1 MELLYQYL
9 WKQRMMGRKCLT
21 VRGDDVEIIYAGIH
35 NRDAG
40 PDFLNARL
48 RINDREWIGNV
59 EIHVKASDW
68 RRHGHDADPA
78 YGNVILHVV
87 GVDDMR
93 VSRGDGS
100 EIPQTVVTFPESF
113 YRMYEALSH
122 RISNVPCEPYI
133 RQLPG
138 LSVADWLSSLC
149 VERMQDKA
157 DRSATVRWAAT
168 GTPPASYR
176 WHVPSASTSTAT
188 PSRCWH
194 ARCRSISW
202 RAIPTTCCRSR
213 H

>member
-48 RINDREWIGNV
+48 RINGREWIGNV

-87 GVDDMR
+87 G
-93 VSRGDGS
+93 
-100 EIPQTVVTFPESF
+100 
-113 YRMYEALSH
+113 
-122 RISNVPCEPYI
+122 
-133 RQLPG
+133 
-138 LSVADWLSSLC
+138 
-149 VERMQDKA
+149 
-157 DRSATVRWAAT
+157 
-168 GTPPASYR
+168 
-176 WHVPSASTSTAT
+176 
-188 PSRCWH
+188 CWH

-213 H
+213 P